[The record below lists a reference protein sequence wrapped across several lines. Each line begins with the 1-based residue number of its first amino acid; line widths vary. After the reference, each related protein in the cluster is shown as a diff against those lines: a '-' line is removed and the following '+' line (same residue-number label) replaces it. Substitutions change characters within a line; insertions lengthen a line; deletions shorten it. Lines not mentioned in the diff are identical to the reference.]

1 MQIRSVLVHFHSA
14 GYITLNLPHS
24 FTGVASYTPL
34 PQQKKNL
41 KKSSSAKSANCFI
54 YKHWWKKDKKK
65 TRIKSEFFFKAAV
78 GGCKVADVYKLS
90 EVQVDFVG

>member
-1 MQIRSVLVHFHSA
+1 MQIRSVLVHFHST

-54 YKHWWKKDKKK
+54 YKIDGRK
-65 TRIKSEFFFKAAV
+65 I
-78 GGCKVADVYKLS
+78 
-90 EVQVDFVG
+90 

>member
-1 MQIRSVLVHFHSA
+1 MQIRSVLVHFHST

-24 FTGVASYTPL
+24 FTGVASYTSS
-34 PQQKKNL
+34 PQQKKKL
-41 KKSSSAKSANCFI
+41 KKSSSAKSV
-54 YKHWWKKDKKK
+54 
-65 TRIKSEFFFKAAV
+65 KAAV

>member
-1 MQIRSVLVHFHSA
+1 MQIRSVLVHFHST

-34 PQQKKNL
+34 PPTKKKL
-41 KKSSSAKSANCFI
+41 KKSSSAKSV
-54 YKHWWKKDKKK
+54 
-65 TRIKSEFFFKAAV
+65 KAAV
-78 GGCKVADVYKLS
+78 DGCKVADVYKLS